1 MFQLSSTVADKAMVF
16 SRIRRVS
23 TIDLHLISNLN
34 TQTVRT
40 MDRLILLLLVLVC
53 NVLSSETQ
61 SIIHAAVG
69 LATLFNDVGAVL
81 KASIVQ

>member
-1 MFQLSSTVADKAMVF
+1 
-16 SRIRRVS
+16 
-23 TIDLHLISNLN
+23 
-34 TQTVRT
+34 